1 MSGQTEDG
9 AGRQD
14 EPPRQ
19 RVVRVRGA
27 RRAKLTP
34 VEGTLS
40 DSEAEATLRGA
51 TPPAPAA
58 GDKGPNDDRLRG
70 DVPPHY

>member
-1 MSGQTEDG
+1 M
-9 AGRQD
+9 QD
-14 EPPRQ
+14 ADEPRQ
-19 RVVRVRGA
+19 RIVRVRGS

-40 DSEAEATLRGA
+40 DSEAEATLRGEKKPEN
-51 TPPAPAA
+51 TA
-58 GDKGPNDDRLRG
+58 GERGPNDERLRR